1 MAGAFRPMSFCSS
14 TSHHGL
20 NTAWDGDLFNNRRN
34 SSISLEDIA
43 PLSFNKDVTQAIL
56 HATNDVNA
64 MPELPDVETFKRYV
78 DRTSLHR
85 RISGVDVLSAYVL
98 KGVSMD
104 ELARR
109 LKGCRF
115 ESSRRHG
122 KHLFVRTDGDLWLR
136 LHFGM
141 TGSLRYFK
149 HEQRTPRHTRVLFVF
164 ANGHRLAVED
174 QRKFGEVGLLK
185 DVDEFLKKR
194 ALGRDALDISL
205 PQFKEIFGKH
215 RGAVKTILLNQK
227 LIAGIGNIYA
237 DEILF
242 RARIHPATQVSA
254 LKEKTVAKLFRAAR
268 DILKKAID
276 AKADMDRMPKSWLL
290 PRRGKGRKCPRC
302 GRELKSTTIGGRTAW
317 FCAQCQKRAH

>member
-1 MAGAFRPMSFCSS
+1 
-14 TSHHGL
+14 
-20 NTAWDGDLFNNRRN
+20 
-34 SSISLEDIA
+34 
-43 PLSFNKDVTQAIL
+43 
-56 HATNDVNA
+56 
-64 MPELPDVETFKRYV
+64 MPELPDVETFKRYL
-78 DRTSLHR
+78 DATSLHQ
-85 RISGVDVLSAYVL
+85 RITGIDVQDRYIL

-115 ESSRRHG
+115 ESSRRYG
-122 KHLFVRTDGDLWLR
+122 KHLFVRTDRDLWLR

-141 TGSLRYFK
+141 TGSLRYIK
-149 HEQRTPRHTRVLFVF
+149 HEEEAPKHTRVLFVF
-164 ANGHRLAVED
+164 ANAHRLAFED

-185 DVDEFLKKR
+185 DVDEFLKRR
-194 ALGRDALDISL
+194 ALGPDAFDISL

-254 LKEKTVAKLFRAAR
+254 LKEKTVAKIFRATR
-268 DILKKAID
+268 DILKKAIE

-290 PRRGKGRKCPRC
+290 PHRSKGGKCPRC
-302 GRELKSTTIGGRTAW
+302 GRELTSATIGGRTAW
-317 FCAQCQKRAH
+317 FCAHWQRIS